1 MSCKLEETQLIP
13 GTIFFLGGWLE
24 SHFYKFGRVVCFT
37 LCLFMRKNAENE
49 FHLGFGGE
57 SLLDLKKFTI
67 TKVCLCT
74 HVLVFY
80 IISKYTQSK

>member
-57 SLLDLKKFTI
+57 SLLDLKKFTNYKGLSMY
-67 TKVCLCT
+67 TCT
-74 HVLVFY
+74 GILY
-80 IISKYTQSK
+80 NL